1 METEPKSNTHSP
13 SGGERGSG
21 AVRLDVAVSIIQN
34 SHWHSAGK

>member
-1 METEPKSNTHSP
+1 METEPKSNTQYP

-34 SHWHSAGK
+34 SHWHSPGK